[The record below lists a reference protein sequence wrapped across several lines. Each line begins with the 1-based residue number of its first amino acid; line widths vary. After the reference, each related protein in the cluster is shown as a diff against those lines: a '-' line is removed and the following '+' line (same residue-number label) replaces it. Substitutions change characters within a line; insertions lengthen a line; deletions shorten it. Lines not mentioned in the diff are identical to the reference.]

1 MLWYPSTWD
10 LAGFFTVRKLQLLV
24 TNQNTYAVFQA
35 NDERFEKTGKKGK
48 GRPSSRP
55 LPWKKRTAGWY
66 VLFTNFYKRDL
77 QLTQLVTLL
86 GGGGFER
93 IN

>member
-1 MLWYPSTWD
+1 MLRYPSTWD
-10 LAGFFTVRKLQLLV
+10 LAGFITVRKSQLLV

-35 NDERFEKTGKKGK
+35 NDELFEKTGKKGK

-66 VLFTNFYKRDL
+66 VLFTN
-77 QLTQLVTLL
+77 LVSQIQKGPTANTVSYFTRWW
-86 GGGGFER
+86 G
-93 IN
+93 I